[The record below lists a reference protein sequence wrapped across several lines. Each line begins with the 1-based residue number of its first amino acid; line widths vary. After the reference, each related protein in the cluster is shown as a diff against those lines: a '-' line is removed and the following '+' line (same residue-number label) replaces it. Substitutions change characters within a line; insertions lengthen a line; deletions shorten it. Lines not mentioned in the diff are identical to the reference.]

1 MHDYATGVSALRLR
15 WCGAW
20 LRAGLLWVAVLAV
33 AMDGADPVDAEYR
46 LKAAVLFNLA
56 KFTEW
61 PAAGMP
67 GAGAPWRV
75 GLLGVDR
82 FGGAI
87 DELAKTQV
95 VQGHPVAIRRLES
108 LGELR
113 GCHVLFIGRS
123 ETGRLAE
130 VLAALGDAPVLTV
143 SEAPQTA
150 ERGVMINLVMK
161 DEMVR
166 FEINLRAAERAGLR
180 VSSKVL
186 KYATLVTSRTA
197 TDTPQP

>member
-1 MHDYATGVSALRLR
+1 MHDFSTGVSGLRLR
-15 WCGAW
+15 GCGGW
-20 LRAGLLWVAVLAV
+20 LRAGLLFVAVLAV

-67 GAGAPWRV
+67 VAGAPWRV
-75 GLLGVDR
+75 GLLGADR

-87 DELAKTQV
+87 DELAQTQV
-95 VQGHPVAIRRLES
+95 VQGHPVAIQRLQS
-108 LGELR
+108 LGDLR

-123 ETGRLAE
+123 ETERVAE

-143 SEAPQTA
+143 SEAPQMA

-161 DEMVR
+161 DERVR
-166 FEINLRAAERAGLR
+166 FEINLAAAERAGLR